1 MLIKCPEC
9 ELQVSDKALN
19 CPHCGLPMQPA
30 KAVRRIQNRNKKR
43 KRLPN
48 GFGQISEIKNKN
60 LRNRFRAMVTIGKSP
75 EGKPIVKPLKP
86 KSYFSTYNE
95 AYEALILYHKN
106 PYELDSAI
114 TVKELYQQWNEKYF
128 QTLKSESSI
137 RTIKAAWAYC
147 SSVYTMRVSDLRARH
162 IKGCMEEGIAIV
174 KGEEHHP
181 SAAMKSRI
189 KSMFNLMLDYALEY
203 EIVDRNYARTFHL
216 SDNILH
222 EKEKTRREHIAFTD
236 KELQT
241 LWEHVATQQYVD
253 VILIQCYS
261 GWRPQELGLIR
272 LENVD
277 LENGT
282 FIGGMKTDAGTD
294 RIVPI
299 HSRIKKLVEEKY
311 KEAQNLGSEYLINCT
326 DTRTSR
332 SNLMFTYDK
341 YQKRFNKIR
350 DKLNLNPLHRAHDGR
365 KHFVTAA
372 KKYKVDEYA
381 IKYIVGHTIT
391 DITEKIYTTR
401 DIDWL
406 KEEIEKI
413 K

>member
-1 MLIKCPEC
+1 
-9 ELQVSDKALN
+9 
-19 CPHCGLPMQPA
+19 
-30 KAVRRIQNRNKKR
+30 
-43 KRLPN
+43 
-48 GFGQISEIKNKN
+48 
-60 LRNRFRAMVTIGKSP
+60 
-75 EGKPIVKPLKP
+75 
-86 KSYFSTYNE
+86 
-95 AYEALILYHKN
+95 
-106 PYELDSAI
+106 
-114 TVKELYQQWNEKYF
+114 
-128 QTLKSESSI
+128 
-137 RTIKAAWAYC
+137 
-147 SSVYTMRVSDLRARH
+147 
-162 IKGCMEEGIAIV
+162 
-174 KGEEHHP
+174 
-181 SAAMKSRI
+181 
-189 KSMFNLMLDYALEY
+189 
-203 EIVDRNYARTFHL
+203 
-216 SDNILH
+216 
-222 EKEKTRREHIAFTD
+222 
-236 KELQT
+236 
-241 LWEHVATQQYVD
+241 
-253 VILIQCYS
+253 
-261 GWRPQELGLIR
+261 
-272 LENVD
+272 
-277 LENGT
+277 
-282 FIGGMKTDAGTD
+282 MKTDAGTD